1 VNSDRKTS
9 RFSVVLSLSFVS
21 SYRAEDFSLA
31 RQSLMAAES
40 VSGLLESVRLASEP
54 SHAIVQAVRHCVQ
67 ERCRSLTEEVKY
79 GGLVFA
85 SDGLPFGGVF
95 VYRQHVSV
103 ELSCGAFIADPHGL
117 LEGSGK
123 GRRHLKLRSLE
134 DIKSKHLET
143 YLTLAVQAAQA
154 QASPVDPLE

>member
-1 VNSDRKTS
+1 
-9 RFSVVLSLSFVS
+9 
-21 SYRAEDFSLA
+21 
-31 RQSLMAAES
+31 
-40 VSGLLESVRLASEP
+40 
-54 SHAIVQAVRHCVQ
+54 
-67 ERCRSLTEEVKY
+67 
-79 GGLVFA
+79 
-85 SDGLPFGGVF
+85 
-95 VYRQHVSV
+95 V

>member
-1 VNSDRKTS
+1 
-9 RFSVVLSLSFVS
+9 
-21 SYRAEDFSLA
+21 
-31 RQSLMAAES
+31 MAAES
-40 VSGLLESVRLASEP
+40 VSDLLESVRLASED
-54 SHAIVQAVRHCVQ
+54 SHAVVQAVRLSVQ
-67 ERCRSLTEEVKY
+67 ESCRSITEQVKY

-103 ELSCGAFIADPHGL
+103 ELSCGALIADPHGL

-134 DIKSKHLET
+134 DIKGKHLAT

-154 QASPVDPLE
+154 QACPVDPLE